1 VVTLPPWAAVEVD
14 ILGME
19 NTNNI
24 SNAEPNIPDKKKVAI
39 LNKQVSRLRAAIYI
53 FTAVLILFA
62 CLASFW
68 IYNYYTVSPF
78 ETYFSEAPQ
87 KPIAYL
93 YLSPQKGNYKIGEE
107 FSMDVLINTAGSN
120 VVASAAYLSYDKN
133 KMEALSVDIT
143 GSVFDMTAEKEIIA
157 DEGKIKI
164 TLGKPTPGIVT
175 FKGNAVRMATIRF
188 KAIQAV
194 SPYVENISF
203 DFTKGSS
210 LYSTIIL
217 DDKKGTN
224 ILDATRGAKIFI
236 D

>member
-1 VVTLPPWAAVEVD
+1 MPPWAAVEVD

-24 SNAEPNIPDKKKVAI
+24 SNAEANVPDTKKIAI
-39 LNKQVSRLRAAIYI
+39 LNQQVSRLRSTIYI
-53 FTAVLILFA
+53 FVAILFLFG
-62 CLASFW
+62 CLSSFW
-68 IYNYYTVSPF
+68 IYNYYNSEIPF

-87 KPIAYL
+87 KPVAYL

-107 FSMDVLINTAGSN
+107 FSIDVLINTAGSN
-120 VVASAAYLSYDKN
+120 VVASAAYLSFDK
-133 KMEALSVDIT
+133 KKIEALSIDIT

-157 DEGKIKI
+157 NEGKIKI

-188 KAIQAV
+188 KAIQAA

-203 DFTKGSS
+203 DFTKGSN

-224 ILDATRGAKIFI
+224 ILDATRGARIFI